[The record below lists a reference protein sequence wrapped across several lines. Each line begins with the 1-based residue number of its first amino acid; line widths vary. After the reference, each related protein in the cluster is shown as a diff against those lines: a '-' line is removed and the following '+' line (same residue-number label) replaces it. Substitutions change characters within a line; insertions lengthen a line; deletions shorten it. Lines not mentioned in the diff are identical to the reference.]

1 MQLKKVLFIMKNN
14 IIIRL
19 ASESDMPAIH
29 ALVHELAVYE
39 RAPEAHTATIED
51 YLRDFKTGIF
61 ESHVAVN
68 TDESLGK
75 QGEIVGMIFYY
86 MAYST
91 WKGRMLYL
99 EDFVVTE
106 NYRQYG
112 VGQMLFETFLEIAR
126 EKECRLVKWQVLDWN
141 EPAIK
146 FYRKNEAIIENEW
159 YNGKIFLN

>member
-1 MQLKKVLFIMKNN
+1 MNKKFN
-14 IIIRL
+14 IRP
-19 ASESDMPAIH
+19 AVEADMTAIH

-39 RAPEAHTATIED
+39 RAPEAHTATVED
-51 YLRDFKTGIF
+51 YARDFNAGIF
-61 ESHVAVN
+61 EAHVVEDTEAG
-68 TDESLGK
+68 T
-75 QGEIVGMIFYY
+75 IVGMIFYY

-106 NYRQYG
+106 KYRQYG
-112 VGQMLFETFLEIAR
+112 IGQMLFETFLDIAR
-126 EKECRLVKWQVLDWN
+126 QKECRLVKWQVLDWN

-146 FYRKNEAIIENEW
+146 FYRKNDAIIEADW

>member
-1 MQLKKVLFIMKNN
+1 MNKKFN
-14 IIIRL
+14 IRP
-19 ASESDMPAIH
+19 AVEADMTAIH

-39 RAPEAHTATIED
+39 RAPEAHTATVED
-51 YLRDFKTGIF
+51 YVRDFNAGIF
-61 ESHVAVN
+61 EAHVVEDTEAG
-68 TDESLGK
+68 T
-75 QGEIVGMIFYY
+75 IVGMIFYY

-106 NYRQYG
+106 KYRQYG
-112 VGQMLFETFLEIAR
+112 IGQMLFETFLDIAR
-126 EKECRLVKWQVLDWN
+126 QKECRLVKWQVLDWN

-146 FYRKNEAIIENEW
+146 FYRKNDAIIEADW

>member
-1 MQLKKVLFIMKNN
+1 MKNN
-14 IIIRL
+14 IVIRM
-19 ASESDMPAIH
+19 ATEADMPAIH

-51 YLRDFKTGIF
+51 YLRDFKAGIF
-61 ESHVAVN
+61 ESHVAVS
-68 TDESLGK
+68 TDASLEK
-75 QGEIVGMIFYY
+75 KGEIVGMIFYY

-126 EKECRLVKWQVLDWN
+126 QKECRLVKWQVLDWN

-146 FYRKNEAIIENEW
+146 FYRKNEAIIENDW